1 MAARPI
7 TTDMPLD
14 SLIANPGRL
23 RILTALAAEPRME
36 FAAAPARDADD
47 RWQSFLGIA
56 KRLHAG
62 GLVAIDKQFRAGK
75 PVTAYQLTAAGRQAL
90 QRHVNSLIAAMSP
103 GAPAESESAGD
114 ADDDWVD

>member
-1 MAARPI
+1 
-7 TTDMPLD
+7 MPLD

-36 FAAAPARDADD
+36 FVPLRHATQMTDGNL
-47 RWQSFLGIA
+47 SSHA

-75 PVTAYQLTAAGRQAL
+75 PVTAYQLTDAGRQAL
-90 QRHVNSLIAAMSP
+90 QRHVNALVTAMSP
-103 GAPAESESAGD
+103 AARSAPAEIFVDEE
-114 ADDDWVD
+114 WVD